1 MVAFREIELFFF
13 FFHLKI
19 VSVWKAAIVSDHKIL
34 HLI

>member
-1 MVAFREIELFFF
+1 MVAFREIELFF